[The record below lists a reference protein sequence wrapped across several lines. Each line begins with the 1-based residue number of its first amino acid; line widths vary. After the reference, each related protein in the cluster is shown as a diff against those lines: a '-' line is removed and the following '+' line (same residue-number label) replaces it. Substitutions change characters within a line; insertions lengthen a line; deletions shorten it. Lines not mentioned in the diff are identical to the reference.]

1 MVIKPIAYSC
11 YMIYKITIIIL
22 LCYTISFTIIGHCG
36 KNPGPSQIVV
46 TGRRRPS
53 KPTAESRSAR
63 WFLNKNLILSC
74 GKMRNFLAAKPFLD
88 VRQFCGET
96 GHQMASNCIFF
107 SETSA
112 ESERRHLGFVV
123 EHRMISFARD
133 FFWGR
138 RPWRS
143 IAGGSWYYQ
152 ILTWSMINDD
162 VPRCHH
168 LCQSLYIYICI
179 HIHKPWYPTNIQFMS
194 MYVLMI

>member
-36 KNPGPSQIVV
+36 KPWAIPN
-46 TGRRRPS
+46 RRRH
-53 KPTAESRSAR
+53 RSSAAFQANR
-63 WFLNKNLILSC
+63 REPVSEVIPQRKFDPKLWENEEFLS
-74 GKMRNFLAAKPFLD
+74 GSQPFLD
-88 VRQFCGET
+88 VRQKRRNW
-96 GHQMASNCIFF
+96 AWAIAIFLK
-107 SETSA
+107 ETSA
-112 ESERRHLGFVV
+112 ESERRQLGFVV

-133 FFWGR
+133 FFGGR
-138 RPWRS
+138 LPWRS
-143 IAGGSWYYQ
+143 MAGGSWYYQ

-168 LCQSLYIYICI
+168 LCQSLYIYIYI